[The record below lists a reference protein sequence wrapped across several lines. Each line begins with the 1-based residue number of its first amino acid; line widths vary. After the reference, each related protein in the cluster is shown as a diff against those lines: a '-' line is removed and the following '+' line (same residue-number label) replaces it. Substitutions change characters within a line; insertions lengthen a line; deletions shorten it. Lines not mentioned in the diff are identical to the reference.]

1 MGNMNIFEN
10 ILKYAS
16 NITINCRKQIHI
28 GLFDWHFDAGKLD
41 GYRENPFEYMILFV
55 RYIIYLF
62 TGYKDDGK
70 LNVPWDN

>member
-28 GLFDWHFDAGKLD
+28 GLFDWHLDAGKLD
-41 GYRENPFEYMILFV
+41 GYKENPFEYMILFV

-62 TGYKDDGK
+62 TGYTDDGK

>member
-16 NITINCRKQIHI
+16 NITINCRKKIHI

-41 GYRENPFEYMILFV
+41 GYKENPFEYMILFV